1 MIIDNVE
8 VENLIEEFN
17 RIISNSENIAIFTRD
32 IDLQKEEKETLNAF
46 IQKTETIRKS
56 KAKNY
61 SEPELNLI
69 LCMIISA
76 EALLNEISMLINL
89 KEGNMDAAWNHLIYA
104 QNKTFIVA
112 CNYPLKN
119 ENELE
124 GYLSRLDA
132 YEKLI
137 FPKMMFASI
146 GGIMRKS
153 KCSICKND
161 YEECDHVKRKMYNGE
176 LCVREIHKIELE
188 EISIV
193 EKPANKLCRITTIQ
207 RNGKNVDVL
216 TLKESNTGS
225 TQKKENDIEP
235 L

>member
-104 QNKTFIVA
+104 QNKTSIVA
-112 CNYPLKN
+112 CNHPLNN
-119 ENELE
+119 ENNLK
-124 GYLSRLDA
+124 GYLARLDA
-132 YEKLI
+132 YEKVI
-137 FPKMMFASI
+137 FLFFLFLST
-146 GGIMRKS
+146 GGILRET
-153 KCSICKND
+153 KCSICKDD
-161 YEECDHVKRKMYNGE
+161 YEECDHMKGKMYNGE

-193 EKPANKLCRITTIQ
+193 DTPGNKLCRITTIQ
-207 RNGKNVDVL
+207 RSGKEVDVL
-216 TLKESNTGS
+216 TLKESNTDN
-225 TQKKENDIEP
+225 TAEKFAQKNMK
-235 L
+235 